1 MIYLGADHRG
11 YFIKERLKSWFSLYG
26 ILHQDLGAEILSA
39 DDDYPDYAALV
50 AREVAKKPDENRGI
64 LICGSGAG
72 VCVTAN
78 KFRGIRAALALNPE
92 MARSARN
99 DDDANVLCLAA
110 DFTSEDDAVKIADV
124 WLHTPFGNEE
134 RYKRR
139 ISKISDIESSLW
151 RID

>member
-11 YFIKERLKSWFSLYG
+11 YFVKERLKSWLALYG
-26 ILHQDLGAEILSA
+26 ILHQDLGAPILSA
-39 DDDYPDYAALV
+39 DDDYSDYAALV

-64 LICGSGAG
+64 LVCGSGAG

-110 DFTSEDDAVKIADV
+110 DFTSEDDAVKIADI